1 MNKNIASW
9 SIAGFT
15 LTVTIG
21 TLLHFLYDFTNQ
33 SIFTAPFSAVNE
45 STWEHMKLFYFPA
58 IIFSLAQSRFFKGSK
73 NFWCINAIG
82 ILTGLLLIPILFYT
96 YNGAFGTSPDWLN
109 ITFFLIAAGVAF
121 LIESYLFRNDIP
133 NCKRPWLACFVIIL
147 IGILFAIFTFAPP
160 AIPLFKDAV
169 TGIYGK

>member
-1 MNKNIASW
+1 M
-9 SIAGFT
+9 
-15 LTVTIG
+15 
-21 TLLHFLYDFTNQ
+21 
-33 SIFTAPFSAVNE
+33 
-45 STWEHMKLFYFPA
+45 
-58 IIFSLAQSRFFKGSK
+58 AQSRFFKESK
-73 NFWCINAIG
+73 NFWCIKAIG

-96 YNGAFGTSPDWLN
+96 YNGAFGKSPDWLN

-147 IGILFAIFTFAPP
+147 IGILFVAFTFAPP